1 MGGSL
6 TCSLT
11 APNRWLRWWLSS
23 QSRKRSPQ
31 WSLGS
36 LAAHVRHTNSSPLRL
51 YRDMFVRCSIQCIRH
66 LHEYAYIV
74 QIHAQR
80 ESSLIA
86 VKCSLRSTCYAS
98 SSALICTAFFLEPR
112 DSLIVDLVGS

>member
-1 MGGSL
+1 MGDSGSL
-6 TCSLT
+6 TSSLT

-51 YRDMFVRCSIQCIRH
+51 YRDIFVRCSIQCIRH

-74 QIHAQR
+74 QIHAQH
-80 ESSLIA
+80 ESFYDCRY
-86 VKCSLRSTCYAS
+86 V
-98 SSALICTAFFLEPR
+98 FFKVEPR
-112 DSLIVDLVGS
+112 DSLIVDLLGS